1 MSLEILCFQI
11 CMLRQRAHRRR
22 TCCTYQVKNLNTVIF
37 PSFGLSF
44 QYFFGQHH
52 CSVVDPYLDPF
63 WICIQQL
70 SGSVYG
76 IQIRIHTW
84 LKLGCP
90 NFGYKQIS
98 LRSET
103 KGNRNSFVS
112 LQFRTCL
119 VTSQE
124 SSSGPFRWLI
134 WGSQNQLLFKEKF
147 PEPDCEH
154 WFLQAFL
161 QHRSI
166 RRFASKQLEDLCW

>member
-112 LQFRTCL
+112 HL
-119 VTSQE
+119 
-124 SSSGPFRWLI
+124 SGHKSGIFF
-134 WGSQNQLLFKEKF
+134 GSLPMVDLG
-147 PEPDCEH
+147 EPKPIIIQGKISGTR
-154 WFLQAFL
+154 L
-161 QHRSI
+161 
-166 RRFASKQLEDLCW
+166 